1 MLKIA
6 IPKTETVGEVTSDK
20 IGLHLQSLATTS
32 KKKNAFRI
40 LYKNQVLTMPSGK
53 SVWGR
58 VGDAKSAL
66 WNALDFQIY
75 KMLGPDFY
83 KENIVSRKEK
93 IKNAKELLL
102 SMVVI
107 KELE

>member
-1 MLKIA
+1 MY
-6 IPKTETVGEVTSDK
+6 KTIIQKAETVGEVTSDK

-40 LYKNQVLTMPSGK
+40 LYQNQVLTMPSGK
-53 SVWGR
+53 SVWSR

-93 IKNAKELLL
+93 IKKAKELLL
-102 SMVVI
+102 SLVEI

>member
-1 MLKIA
+1 MYKTLIQ
-6 IPKTETVGEVTSDK
+6 KTEPVGEVTSDK
-20 IGLHLQSLATTS
+20 IALHLQSLLTTS

-40 LYKNQVLTMPSGK
+40 LYQNQVLTMPSGK

-58 VGDAKSAL
+58 IGDAKSAL
-66 WNALDFQIY
+66 WNALDYQIY

-83 KENIVSRKEK
+83 KENIVSRREK
-93 IKNAKELLL
+93 IKKAKELLL
-102 SMVVI
+102 SMVEI